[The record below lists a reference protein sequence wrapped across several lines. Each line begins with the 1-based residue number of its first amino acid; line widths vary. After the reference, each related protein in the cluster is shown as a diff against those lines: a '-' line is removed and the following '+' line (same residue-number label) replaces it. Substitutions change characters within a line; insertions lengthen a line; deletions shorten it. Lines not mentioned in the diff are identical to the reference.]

1 MGFNLT
7 PKQENVTITINDLS
21 SQMISDLITCYAADI
36 PEEDVEC
43 RHLLTQRTGLN
54 PTYPIISKEVVQT
67 FYDELYLVKMCIQDV
82 IVCNYHLGVEGTG
95 DWVQGTTPTTVQ
107 SLKDTV
113 FIIIA
118 REFVNYGASWIFQY
132 AQGDFNN
139 LKPFSD
145 AIVDQCIYFTSRG
158 DYNNFVTLVKANY
171 VPLVN
176 QIG

>member
-54 PTYPIISKEVVQT
+54 PTYPIISKDVVRT
-67 FYDELYLVKMCIQDV
+67 FYDELDLVKMCIQDV
-82 IVCNYHLGVEGTG
+82 IVCNYHLGQEGQSN
-95 DWVQGTTPTTVQ
+95 WIQGTTPTNVQ
-107 SLKDTV
+107 DLKDTV

-118 REFVNYGASWIFQY
+118 REFTNYGASWIFQY

-139 LKPFSD
+139 LKPFSY
-145 AIVDQCIYFTSRG
+145 AIVDECIFFTSCG
-158 DYNNFVTLVKANY
+158 NYTNFVALVKANY